1 MKKLMILLSV
11 LVMLS
16 ACADDGNSMSVN
28 EPSDASSII
37 QESLTTVSKPSES
50 ESKAQA
56 PIRAK
61 IISYENEML
70 TCEYDGGEHSLPL
83 PIKVLDDT
91 PYDRGKTVAE
101 KIIDNR
107 FGITIY
113 ADLYMNLAG
122 TIYRC
127 DIYKPNGIEMCTN
140 NSYFGD
146 KTKDKKLN
154 ETEMTLKRTGGSKVE
169 LSNQFGNISADL
181 NDMASLYKGDIPDY
195 AERIGFSGV
204 RFKDGELM
212 LTMVRVYVRDE
223 DSPGGP
229 VPTYEAY
236 TCKDKYLFF
245 GTVQSLSEGRAK
257 VLLTDGK
264 TLCDV
269 PIYYTDGELAAGMEV
284 MLTLNAEPS
293 LYGSGKKYKDDFAV
307 FHTDPAEYNTSG
319 SGFSELAYA
328 RYDQADI
335 FDYIYTKADEARS

>member
-1 MKKLMILLSV
+1 MKKLIILLLV

-16 ACADDGNSMSVN
+16 ACTDDGNGMSVN
-28 EPSDASSII
+28 EPSDASSITR
-37 QESLTTVSKPSES
+37 ESLTSVSKPSES

-56 PIRAK
+56 PVRAK
-61 IISYENEML
+61 IISYEN
-70 TCEYDGGEHSLPL
+70 
-83 PIKVLDDT
+83 DDT

-101 KIIDNR
+101 KIINNR
-107 FGITIY
+107 FGKTIY

-146 KTKDKKLN
+146 KTKDKKLD
-154 ETEMTLKRTGGSKVE
+154 ETEMTLKRTGESKVE

-245 GTVQSLSEGRAK
+245 GTVQSLSEDRAK

-328 RYDQADI
+328 RYDQVDI
-335 FDYIYTKADEARS
+335 YEYIYTKAAEIR